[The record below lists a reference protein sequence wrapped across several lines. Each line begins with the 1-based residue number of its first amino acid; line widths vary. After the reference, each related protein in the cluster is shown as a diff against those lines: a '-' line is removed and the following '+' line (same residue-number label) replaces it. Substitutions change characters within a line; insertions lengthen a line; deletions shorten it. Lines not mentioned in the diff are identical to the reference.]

1 MTITFSRRRF
11 LELSGGLGMLAGL
24 GKLTTFTTSAA
35 AANDYKALVCLFMFG
50 GNDGHNTVVPLQA
63 TQYAAYKAARQGL
76 QLSQNQL
83 LPISDAIQGQFGF
96 HYSMTEMQ
104 QLYNQG
110 HLAVLAN
117 VGTLYQQTSYAQY
130 LQPGFPLPSQLRS
143 HADQVVQMQ
152 TGQPDTSIATGW
164 GGRCVDTMQNPV
176 HNYNAGTNF
185 PVSIS
190 MNSPA
195 LFCTGNQVAGT
206 SSQPGNFL
214 NQGAFGLWPASA
226 TTARKNAQNT
236 VITTPSGNMMIDSAN
251 KSLATAAA
259 LNPILAQAA
268 NAVNFNQP
276 FPSTSIGN
284 QLKEIARLISLNSQ
298 LGIGRQVFFASLG
311 AFDTH
316 SGQSYQQQENL
327 LEVSQALGAFYA
339 ATQQLG
345 VDQQVTTFTMS
356 DFGRTL
362 QPSGSGSDHGW
373 GNHHFIM
380 GGAVQGGKMY
390 GRYPLMTNYAAL
402 NSSADDYADNRG
414 VMLPSTSLA
423 QYGATLAQW
432 FGVGGQNSTEL
443 TDLFPTLGNFT
454 VKNLGFV

>member
-1 MTITFSRRRF
+1 
-11 LELSGGLGMLAGL
+11 
-24 GKLTTFTTSAA
+24 
-35 AANDYKALVCLFMFG
+35 V
-50 GNDGHNTVVPLQA
+50 
-63 TQYAAYKAARQGL
+63 
-76 QLSQNQL
+76 
-83 LPISDAIQGQFGF
+83 
-96 HYSMTEMQ
+96 
-104 QLYNQG
+104 
-110 HLAVLAN
+110 
-117 VGTLYQQTSYAQY
+117 
-130 LQPGFPLPSQLRS
+130 
-143 HADQVVQMQ
+143 
-152 TGQPDTSIATGW
+152 
-164 GGRCVDTMQNPV
+164 
-176 HNYNAGTNF
+176 
-185 PVSIS
+185 
-190 MNSPA
+190 
-195 LFCTGNQVAGT
+195 FCTGNQVAGT

-214 NQGAFGLWPASA
+214 GQSAFGLWPATAS
-226 TTARKNAQNT
+226 TARKNAQNT
-236 VITTPSGNMMIDSAN
+236 VITTASGNAMIDAAN

-259 LNPILAQAA
+259 LNPILSQAA

-298 LGIGRQVFFASLG
+298 LNIGRQVFFCSLG

-345 VDQQVTTFTMS
+345 LDQNVTTFTLS

-380 GGAVQGGKMY
+380 GGAVQGSKMY
-390 GRYPLMTNYAAL
+390 GRYPLMTNLANF

-432 FGVGGQNSTEL
+432 FGVGTQNPTEL
-443 TDLFPTLGNFT
+443 TDLFPTLGAFG